1 MAVSSPPLVTVDDV
15 RAAAELLDG
24 VALRTPLEDSRHA
37 SKLAGGPVLLK
48 CEHLQR
54 TGSFKIRGAYTRIAR
69 LSADERRAGVV
80 AASAG
85 NHAQG
90 VALAAQLQEVVSTV
104 FMPSNAPLPKVAA
117 TRAYGA
123 EVRFIDG
130 AVDDCITAARE
141 FGEAEGRVFVPPFD
155 HPDIIA
161 GQGTLGLE
169 LAEQAPELRTVLVPI
184 GGGGLIAGMAIAM
197 RAVMPDLR
205 IIGVQAAGAASIAP
219 SLLAGEP
226 MRLLDVDTIADGIA
240 VKRPGDLTLPYIRD
254 LVDEVVVVD
263 DAATSRAVLLLLER
277 AKQLV
282 EPSGAIALGALIA
295 GVVEIET
302 PAAVVLSGGNID
314 PLVLRQMVS
323 AGLTEEGR
331 YLTVR
336 ARVPDRPG
344 SLATLLNRLAGLRA
358 NVVTVEHHRLRGWI
372 GLGMVE
378 VVLELE
384 TRGPTHIV
392 EVVEALRAD
401 GYDVE
406 EA

>member
-1 MAVSSPPLVTVDDV
+1 MGHDVPLVTIEEIREARV
-15 RAAAELLDG
+15 ALDG
-24 VALRTPLEDSRHA
+24 IALRTPLEDSRHV
-37 SKLAGGPVLLK
+37 SKLVGGQVLLK

-54 TGSFKIRGAYTRIAR
+54 TGSFKIRGAYTRISR
-69 LSADERRAGVV
+69 LSDAEKRAGVV

-90 VALAAQLQEVVSTV
+90 VALAAQLLGVDSTV

-130 AVDDCITAARE
+130 AVDDCLTAAQE
-141 FGEAEGRVFVPPFD
+141 FADEVGRVLVHPFD
-155 HPDIIA
+155 HRDIIA

-169 LAEQAPELRTVLVPI
+169 LAEQAPQLKTVLVPV
-184 GGGGLIAGMAIAM
+184 GGGGLISGVAVAM
-197 RAVMPDLR
+197 RAALPDLR

-219 SLLAGEP
+219 SLAAGRP
-226 MRLLDVDTIADGIA
+226 LRLDEVDTIADGIA
-240 VKRPGDLTLPYIRD
+240 VKRPGDLTLPHIRD
-254 LVDEVVVVD
+254 LVDEVVLVD
-263 DAATSRAVLLLLER
+263 DATTSRAVLLLLER

-295 GVVEIET
+295 KAVEIET
-302 PAAVVLSGGNID
+302 PAAVMLTGGNID
-314 PLVLRQMVS
+314 PLVLRTMIS
-323 AGLTEEGR
+323 IGLTEERR
-331 YLTVR
+331 YVALR
-336 ARVPDRPG
+336 ARIPDSPG
-344 SLATLLNRLAGLRA
+344 SLATLLNRLAAARS
-358 NVVTVEHHRLRGWI
+358 NVVTVEHHRLRDWI

-378 VVLELE
+378 VVVELE
-384 TRGPTHIV
+384 ARGPEHVLDVI
-392 EVVEALRAD
+392 AQMRGH